1 MALGLE
7 LSSAQ
12 VGLLVDFLSI
22 LSEWNHR
29 FSLVGTDDPEALVR
43 KHVLDCLFPSK
54 FLISATTIVDLGS
67 GPGLPGIPLSVA
79 RPDLAVTLVDSRR
92 ICVSFLREVIRRLRL
107 SNVAV
112 REGRIE
118 EQAMQLLR
126 SEVHPD
132 AAISRAWV
140 GLADFLGTCEKFL
153 APGGVAISMKG
164 PRGVTEL
171 RGIDPAGHGFR
182 TSEIIRYTLPG
193 GGESRMLLVFE
204 RI

>member
-12 VGLLVDFLSI
+12 VGLLVDFLDI

-54 FLISATTIVDLGS
+54 FLISAKSIVDLGS

-79 RPDLAVTLVDSRR
+79 RPELAVTLVDSRR

-107 SNVAV
+107 PNVAV

-118 EQAMQLLR
+118 EHVAHLR

-132 AAISRAWV
+132 AAISRAWI
-140 GLADFLGTCEKFL
+140 GLPDFLGACEKFL
-153 APGGVAISMKG
+153 APGGVAIGMKG

-171 RGIDPAGHGFR
+171 RGIDPAAHGFR
-182 TSEIIRYTLPG
+182 TSEILRYTLPG
-193 GGESRMLLVFE
+193 GDESRMLLVFE